1 MNETNP
7 LLKNITP
14 FFRCINVEDFLRN
27 NWFDNIGG
35 GAHNF
40 YMRFKGNQRFHNVL

>member
-1 MNETNP
+1 MNETTNP

-14 FFRCINVEDFLRN
+14 HFLCINVEEFLRN
-27 NWFDNIGG
+27 NWFDHIGG

-40 YMRFKGNQRFHNVL
+40 DMRF